1 LKVTGSIP
9 TATSGG
15 VVNAVVV
22 PAGATAVVLNVTAV
36 NPTAG
41 GYVSLRPGD
50 ATGAPTVSTLNVT
63 AGGTFPNGATITIPT
78 TGAHAGQIQVW
89 YEAEYTTVGSTE
101 LLIDIAGYYEL
112 ASAGPAGPQG
122 ETGVAGPAGPQG
134 ETGPA
139 GANGSTTNSQIK
151 NICGVNGTTAC
162 AVGQKGPGGGIVFM
176 TPSTPGNTSGLFYEA
191 APSTWYSPSGDPTS
205 VWCNNNYMLLGVASQ
220 RTGTGAMDGAAKAT
234 VMLGVCTSGA
244 ANLAD
249 AYTATVNGVVYG
261 DWFLPSKGELNQM
274 YVNKSAIGGFSTD
287 FYWSSSESS
296 DSYAWSQGFYSGL
309 SGGYS
314 KLRTDY
320 VRPVRA
326 FAATLALACA
336 DGGVCAVGDTGPGG
350 GKVFYVHAS
359 GTFACG
365 ATLSST
371 CKYLEAA
378 PTSGTAAW
386 TDATY
391 AWSGNTSEAIGAD
404 AQGTAIG
411 TGYKNTQA
419 MVTQSSTAG
428 RAGTV
433 SRAYRGPNSLSD
445 WYLPSQDE
453 LNQMYVNKSAIGGF
467 TSNWHW
473 SSSEYGDDS
482 VWVQDFS
489 LGLQGTGLK
498 NLTLDVRP
506 VRAFGGTVACADGGV
521 CAVGETGPGGGK
533 VFYVHASG
541 TFACGAT
548 LSSTCKYLEAAPT
561 SGTAAWTDATYAW
574 SGNTSEAI
582 GADAQGTAIGT
593 GYKNTQAMVTQSST
607 ADRAGTK
614 TRAYRGPNSLSD
626 WYLPSKDELNQMYVN
641 KSAIGGFFSNWHW
654 SSSEFGD
661 GSASIQ
667 DFNSGLQ
674 DYYGKLTTFLVRPV
688 RAF

>member
-1 LKVTGSIP
+1 VLLLVGVVVGATVGGFAVVRATSGSSSASSFVPVSPVRVLDTRSDLGLAEVTDGVAGTLKVTGSIP

-78 TGAHAGQIQVW
+78 TGAHAGEIQVW

-112 ASAGPAGPQG
+112 ASSGPAG
-122 ETGVAGPAGPQG
+122 A
-134 ETGPA
+134 TGPA
-139 GANGSTTNSQIK
+139 GAD
-151 NICGVNGTTAC
+151 GVDATVAITQQSVCDGNDADTTADELC
-162 AVGQKGPGGGIVFM
+162 KIGMTGPGGGLIFFVDYNDQYADF
-176 TPSTPGNTSGLFYEA
+176 NYLEA
-191 APSTWYSPSGDPTS
+191 APASCEVRRTWSSANTAVTAVRSWAARAVGQGKANTTAILAVFTTDTAS
-205 VWCNNNYMLLGVASQ
+205 NN
-220 RTGTGAMDGAAKAT
+220 AAQYAFD
-234 VMLGVCTSGA
+234 
-244 ANLAD
+244 LA
-249 AYTATVNGVVYG
+249 NGVPGGCVTSKD
-261 DWFLPSKGELNQM
+261 DWFLGSLGEMKLM
-274 YVNKSAIGGFSTD
+274 YDNLQGLGGFSVEW
-287 FYWSSSESS
+287 YWNSTE
-296 DSYAWSQGFYSGL
+296 YADNFAFVQNF
-309 SGGYS
+309 SGGNQGANY
-314 KLRTDY
+314 KGNAY
-320 VRPVRA
+320 PVRPVRA
-326 FAATLALACA
+326 FGGTLALACA

-350 GKVFYVHAS
+350 GKVFYVHPS

-391 AWSGNTSEAIGAD
+391 EWSGNTSEAIGAD

-411 TGYKNTQA
+411 TGYRNTQA

-453 LNQMYVNKSAIGGF
+453 LNQMYVNKNAIGDF
-467 TSNWHW
+467 STDLYW

-506 VRAFGGTVACADGGV
+506 VRAF
-521 CAVGETGPGGGK
+521 
-533 VFYVHASG
+533 
-541 TFACGAT
+541 
-548 LSSTCKYLEAAPT
+548 
-561 SGTAAWTDATYAW
+561 
-574 SGNTSEAI
+574 
-582 GADAQGTAIGT
+582 
-593 GYKNTQAMVTQSST
+593 
-607 ADRAGTK
+607 
-614 TRAYRGPNSLSD
+614 
-626 WYLPSKDELNQMYVN
+626 
-641 KSAIGGFFSNWHW
+641 
-654 SSSEFGD
+654 
-661 GSASIQ
+661 
-667 DFNSGLQ
+667 
-674 DYYGKLTTFLVRPV
+674 
-688 RAF
+688 

>member
-1 LKVTGSIP
+1 VVRATSGSSSASSFVPVSPVRVLDTRSDLGLAEVTDGVAGTLKVTGSIP

-22 PAGATAVVLNVTAV
+22 PAAATAVVLNVTAV

-78 TGAHAGQIQVW
+78 TGAHAGEIQVW

-112 ASAGPAGPQG
+112 ASSGPAG
-122 ETGVAGPAGPQG
+122 A
-134 ETGPA
+134 TGPA
-139 GANGSTTNSQIK
+139 GAD
-151 NICGVNGTTAC
+151 GVDATVAITQQSVCDGNDADTTADELC
-162 AVGQKGPGGGIVFM
+162 KIGMTGPGGGLIFFVDYNDQYADF
-176 TPSTPGNTSGLFYEA
+176 NYLEA
-191 APSTWYSPSGDPTS
+191 APASCEVRRTWSSANTAVTAVRSWAARAVGQGKANTTAILAVFTTDTAS
-205 VWCNNNYMLLGVASQ
+205 NN
-220 RTGTGAMDGAAKAT
+220 AAQYAFD
-234 VMLGVCTSGA
+234 
-244 ANLAD
+244 LA
-249 AYTATVNGVVYG
+249 NGVPGGCVTSKD
-261 DWFLPSKGELNQM
+261 DWFLGSLGEMKLM
-274 YVNKSAIGGFSTD
+274 YDNLQGLGGFSVD
-287 FYWSSSESS
+287 WYWNSTE
-296 DSYAWSQGFYSGL
+296 YADNFAFVQNF

-314 KLRTDY
+314 GANYKSNAY
-320 VRPVRA
+320 PVRPVRA
-326 FAATLALACA
+326 FGGTLALACA

-350 GKVFYVHAS
+350 GKVFYVHPS

-391 AWSGNTSEAIGAD
+391 EWSGNTSEAIGAD

-411 TGYKNTQA
+411 TGYRNTQA

-453 LNQMYVNKSAIGGF
+453 LNQMYVNKNAIGDF
-467 TSNWHW
+467 STDLYW

-506 VRAFGGTVACADGGV
+506 VRAF
-521 CAVGETGPGGGK
+521 
-533 VFYVHASG
+533 
-541 TFACGAT
+541 
-548 LSSTCKYLEAAPT
+548 
-561 SGTAAWTDATYAW
+561 
-574 SGNTSEAI
+574 
-582 GADAQGTAIGT
+582 
-593 GYKNTQAMVTQSST
+593 
-607 ADRAGTK
+607 
-614 TRAYRGPNSLSD
+614 
-626 WYLPSKDELNQMYVN
+626 
-641 KSAIGGFFSNWHW
+641 
-654 SSSEFGD
+654 
-661 GSASIQ
+661 
-667 DFNSGLQ
+667 
-674 DYYGKLTTFLVRPV
+674 
-688 RAF
+688 

>member
-1 LKVTGSIP
+1 MSEENRAKSGHRQSGSYSRRSAGALLLVGVVAGATLGGFAVVRATSGSSSASSFVPVAPVRVLDTRSDLGLVAVTDGVAGTLKVTGSIP
-9 TATSGG
+9 TATSAG

-63 AGGTFPNGATITIPT
+63 AGGTFPNGATITVPT
-78 TGAHAGQIQVW
+78 TGPHAGEIQVW

-112 ASAGPAGPQG
+112 ASSGPAGA
-122 ETGVAGPAGPQG
+122 TGPAGPQG

-139 GANGSTTNSQIK
+139 GANGTTTNSQIK
-151 NICGVNGTTAC
+151 NICGVDGTSAC
-162 AVGQKGPGGGIVFM
+162 AVGLKGPGGGIVFM

-191 APSTWYSPSGDPTS
+191 APSTWHSSSGDPLS
-205 VWCNNNYMLLGVASQ
+205 GWCNNTTDLLGVASSL
-220 RTGTGAMDGAAKAT
+220 TGTGAMDGAAKTA

-274 YVNKSAIGGFSTD
+274 YVNRIAIGGFFTD
-287 FYWSSSESS
+287 NYDAGYLSSSESIGNS
-296 DSYAWSQGFYSGL
+296 AWTHRFNDGL
-309 SGGYS
+309 QVSVSSKGGNF
-314 KLRTDY
+314 Y

-326 FAATLALACA
+326 FGATLALACA

-365 ATLSST
+365 ATLAST

-386 TDATY
+386 TDAMY
-391 AWSGNTSEAIGAD
+391 AWSGNTSEAIGAA

-428 RAGTV
+428 MAGT
-433 SRAYRGPNSLSD
+433 L
-445 WYLPSQDE
+445 
-453 LNQMYVNKSAIGGF
+453 
-467 TSNWHW
+467 
-473 SSSEYGDDS
+473 
-482 VWVQDFS
+482 
-489 LGLQGTGLK
+489 
-498 NLTLDVRP
+498 
-506 VRAFGGTVACADGGV
+506 
-521 CAVGETGPGGGK
+521 
-533 VFYVHASG
+533 
-541 TFACGAT
+541 
-548 LSSTCKYLEAAPT
+548 
-561 SGTAAWTDATYAW
+561 
-574 SGNTSEAI
+574 
-582 GADAQGTAIGT
+582 
-593 GYKNTQAMVTQSST
+593 
-607 ADRAGTK
+607 
-614 TRAYRGPNSLSD
+614 TRAYRGPNSLTD

-641 KSAIGGFFSNWHW
+641 KSAIGSFFTASAYR
-654 SSSEFGD
+654 SSSESIGESAWTQWFND
-661 GSASIQ
+661 GRQISFSSKVGN
-667 DFNSGLQ
+667 F
-674 DYYGKLTTFLVRPV
+674 YVRPV